1 MHYSEDQWRRA
12 SPLFTWIR
20 DPEADPAGRS
30 FGERGG
36 EYRDLDVVVIV
47 DLGGL
52 LVGVVALNAAGV
64 LDETAFEGDRPAAQ
78 RGDSGHLNMQR
89 PLAESGSAYF
99 SRPPLKSTEY
109 GSKISLFSPTNWSPM
124 KYLTMLW
131 NAALLLSDST
141 RALLN

>member
-89 PLAESGSAYF
+89 LPACHWCHVVGVALR
-99 SRPPLKSTEY
+99 SR
-109 GSKISLFSPTNWSPM
+109 LFGQIH
-124 KYLTMLW
+124 
-131 NAALLLSDST
+131 A
-141 RALLN
+141 